1 MSSTKALA
9 PQEIRV
15 LQLLAQGIEDKEIAD
30 ILGIGCRTANH
41 YIYSLRNKIGIRNR
55 ILLAFYAYSKGYIT
69 KEDITAAIQRERQRK
84 A

>member
-1 MSSTKALA
+1 MDNTKALA

-30 ILGIGCRTANH
+30 ILGIARRTANH
-41 YIYSLRNKIGIRNR
+41 YIYKLRNKVGIRNR

-69 KEDITAAIQRERQRK
+69 KEDISEAIQRERQRK
-84 A
+84 T